1 MQGNASGG
9 EKFPS
14 GNGRVLIWL
23 IFLRMLARVPR
34 CFQASRSLRL
44 SLYSCKKRAR
54 PKQSRLR
61 RNHAVSSSLRNRTIH
76 SRPAR
81 RP

>member
-34 CFQASRSLRL
+34 C
-44 SLYSCKKRAR
+44 
-54 PKQSRLR
+54 
-61 RNHAVSSSLRNRTIH
+61 NAVSSSLRNRTIH